1 MIDPKTIN
9 ISPSGYTTDEI
20 LAASVGDT
28 TLVFIRNIFKYMI
41 YKMGSIRP
49 GTRAPKNKSAIV
61 ILSGLK
67 IPIFNCACWYDDDK
81 TSARRINTKDGGII
95 WPSVPAAHIVPVA
108 TLVEYPF
115 LTNTG

>member
-1 MIDPKTIN
+1 MKNIDRFFWKRANRIAPKAPIPAASEGVAIPNMIDPKTIN
-9 ISPSGYTTDEI
+9 ISPSGYITDEI

-81 TSARRINTKDGGII
+81 MYT
-95 WPSVPAAHIVPVA
+95 W
-108 TLVEYPF
+108 
-115 LTNTG
+115 

>member
-41 YKMGSIRP
+41 YKMG
-49 GTRAPKNKSAIV
+49 
-61 ILSGLK
+61 
-67 IPIFNCACWYDDDK
+67 
-81 TSARRINTKDGGII
+81 
-95 WPSVPAAHIVPVA
+95 
-108 TLVEYPF
+108 
-115 LTNTG
+115 